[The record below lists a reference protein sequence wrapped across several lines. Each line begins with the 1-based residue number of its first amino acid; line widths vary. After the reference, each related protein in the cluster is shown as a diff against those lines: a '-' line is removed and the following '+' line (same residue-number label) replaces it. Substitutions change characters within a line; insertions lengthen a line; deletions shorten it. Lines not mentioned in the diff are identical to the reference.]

1 MILKSVHMVNFKK
14 YKKANIAL
22 DNSLIGI
29 FGNNGAGKSSLL
41 EAVTWGLYGVAQSME
56 GKEGVK
62 QKDLIRDGEEEMGV
76 EVEFLLGSHVYKV
89 TRYLNA
95 KRGIKSRLWIDG
107 KLQARKST
115 EVVTRIEQDVGL
127 NVKGF
132 ISSSFIRQK
141 ELDLITS
148 KIASERKKLINRLF
162 NLKIY
167 EKFEEAAK
175 NRKKEKENELL
186 AVQMVMKEREKDI
199 DGLPEVEAECDQL
212 KVQVA
217 HLRRE
222 YDMVQQESDSVKK
235 EYSLLEEEYQ
245 RYQTLQSRLKILEN
259 DVENTRTILENRKED
274 LRKIEEAEVT
284 KRKVQPQYDEFLKVK
299 ESFSRLDSL
308 KSVYDKKVKE
318 KENLETEISVTQRN
332 LHERL
337 MECSRDIQNMETQE
351 EELGETGALLEAVKE
366 KISALSDIPQRR
378 EEEAGKLDK
387 IKDKEAELLAEKRTC
402 QGRIADLTLELED
415 VESLGVGAPCPKCK
429 RPLEKEHMEQ
439 LIARYRAEIAGH
451 EKALEKYVSRETHLH
466 EMRKELENTI
476 QELKREEATLTALK
490 KEEQQYV
497 KAEVSLETI
506 RKRKKEVQENIM
518 EYRKRLSN
526 LEEGEVKIQ
535 KLKEDID
542 RLHFDPDTYETTKKK
557 IEEMSAVEREIIRL
571 NERISKKDD
580 IIRYMGEAE
589 QLLSRKMN
597 EAGEIRLHTEKMVA
611 IPDTF
616 EAIKDKRD
624 RILEKEL
631 EISRQHTEK
640 KTLYQEK
647 EKELQRLHRVKEE
660 LKDLKKNQK
669 DLENMIVT
677 FAILQEAFRQIPVQ
691 IQSRLRPRIR
701 NEASLLL
708 REITE
713 GKYAYIDLGKDYSVT
728 VYYDGEYYPIS
739 RFSGGEKDLI
749 NLCLRVGI
757 SQVLVSL
764 SSLGSFARI
773 QSLFLDECFGSFDI
787 ERRRNLLAAIAELR
801 NHFAQIVVITH
812 IEEIKEALPEA
823 FLVEELPDGSSL
835 IRRTK

>member
-1 MILKSVHMVNFKK
+1 MILKSLHLVNFKK
-14 YKKANIAL
+14 YKKASITL

-76 EVEFLLGSHVYKV
+76 EVEFLLGSHLYKV

-107 KLQARKST
+107 KRQARKST
-115 EVVTRIEQDVGL
+115 EVVARIEQDIGL

-141 ELDLITS
+141 EMDLITS

-162 NLKIY
+162 NLRIY
-167 EKFEEAAK
+167 EKFEEVAK
-175 NRKKEKENELL
+175 NRKKEKENELQT
-186 AVQMVMKEREKDI
+186 VHMVMKEKEKDI
-199 DGLPEVEAECDQL
+199 DELPELEEALEKLKERVETL
-212 KVQVA
+212 KK
-217 HLRRE
+217 E
-222 YDMVQQESDSVKK
+222 YDKIVKESESVKQ
-235 EYSLLEEEYQ
+235 EYSLLEKEYQ
-245 RYQTLQSRLKILEN
+245 HYQELQYRLKVLEK
-259 DVENTRTILENRKED
+259 DVENTRNTLEERKKD
-274 LRKIEEAEVT
+274 LREIEKAEVR
-284 KRKVQPQYDEFLKVK
+284 KRELQPQYDEFLKVK
-299 ESFSRLDSL
+299 ESFSQLDNL
-308 KSVYDKKVKE
+308 KSEYDKKVKE
-318 KENLETEISVTQRN
+318 KENQETKISVTQKN
-332 LHERL
+332 LEERIADCNR
-337 MECSRDIQNMETQE
+337 EIQNLETQE
-351 EELGETGALLEAVKE
+351 EELEETGALLDSVKE

-378 EEEAGKLDK
+378 EEEVAKLDK
-387 IKDKEAELLAEKRTC
+387 MKEKEAELLAEKKTC
-402 QGRIADLTLELED
+402 QGKIADLTRELED

-439 LIARYRAEIAGH
+439 LITRYRAEIAAH
-451 EKALEKYVSRETHLH
+451 EKVLEKYVSREGHLL
-466 EMRKELENTI
+466 EMRKERENRI
-476 QELKREEATLTALK
+476 RELKKEEDNLTTLK
-490 KEEQQYV
+490 KEEQKYV
-497 KAEVSLETI
+497 KAEVNLENI
-506 RKRKKEVQENIM
+506 KKRKKEVQEEILEN
-518 EYRKRLSN
+518 RKKLSD
-526 LEEGEVKIQ
+526 LEEGKIQ
-535 KLKEDID
+535 VQKLREEID
-542 RLHFDPDTYETTKKK
+542 QLPFDPITYETTKRKV
-557 IEEMSAVEREIIRL
+557 EETSAVEREIIKL

-580 IIRYMGEAE
+580 INRFIAEAE
-589 QLLSRKMN
+589 ALLSKKIG
-597 EAGEIRLHTEKMVA
+597 EAGEMKAHVEEMAA
-611 IPDTF
+611 IPDRFT
-616 EAIKDKRD
+616 AAKDKKD

-631 EISRQHTEK
+631 EVSKQYTEK
-640 KTLYQEK
+640 KTIYQER
-647 EKELQRLHRVKEE
+647 EKEIQRLHRVKEE

-677 FAILQEAFRQIPVQ
+677 YAILQEAFRQIPVQ

-701 NEASLLL
+701 NEASSLL

-713 GKYAYIDLGKDYSVT
+713 GKYPYIDLGKDYSVT

-812 IEEIKEALPEA
+812 IDEIKEALPEA

-835 IRRTK
+835 VRKVK

>member
-1 MILKSVHMVNFKK
+1 MILKSVHLVNFKK
-14 YKKANIAL
+14 YKKASITL
-22 DNSLIGI
+22 DNSLIGV

-62 QKDLIRDGEEEMGV
+62 QKALIRDGEEEMGV

-115 EVVTRIEQDVGL
+115 EVVARIEQDIGL

-162 NLKIY
+162 NLRIY
-167 EKFEEAAK
+167 EKFEELAK
-175 NRKKEKENELL
+175 NRKKEKENELQ
-186 AVQMVMKEREKDI
+186 AVHMVMKEKEKDI
-199 DGLPEVEAECDQL
+199 GELSGLEGALESLKERVETL
-212 KVQVA
+212 KK
-217 HLRRE
+217 E
-222 YDMVQQESDSVKK
+222 YDKIVKESESVKEK
-235 EYSLLEEEYQ
+235 YSLLEKEYQ
-245 RYQTLQSRLKILEN
+245 RYQELQSRLRVLEK
-259 DVENTRTILENRKED
+259 DVENTRQTLEERKKD
-274 LRKIEEAEVT
+274 LKEIERAEV
-284 KRKVQPQYDEFLKVK
+284 RKKELQPQYDEFLKVK
-299 ESFSRLDSL
+299 ESFSQLDSL

-318 KENLETEISVTQRN
+318 KENLETEISVTQKN
-332 LHERL
+332 LEERI
-337 MECSRDIQNMETQE
+337 MEYSREIQNLETQE
-351 EELGETGALLEAVKE
+351 EELGETGALLESVKE
-366 KISALSDIPQRR
+366 KINALLDIPQKR
-378 EEEAGKLDK
+378 EEEVAKLDK
-387 IKDKEAELLAEKRTC
+387 MKEKEAENLAEKKTY
-402 QGRIADLTLELED
+402 QGKIADLTRELED

-439 LIARYRAEIAGH
+439 LVTRYRAEIAAH
-451 EKALEKYVSRETHLH
+451 EKVLEKYVSREGHLL
-466 EMRKELENTI
+466 EMRRERENKI
-476 QELKREEATLTALK
+476 RELKKKEDTLTALK
-490 KEEQQYV
+490 QEEQKYV
-497 KAEVSLETI
+497 RAEVNLETI
-506 RKRKKEVQENIM
+506 KKRKRDVQEEILQN
-518 EYRKRLSN
+518 KKKLSN
-526 LEEGEVKIQ
+526 VEERKIQVQ
-535 KLKEDID
+535 KLKEGID
-542 RLHFDPDTYETTKKK
+542 QLHFDPVTYETTKKRV
-557 IEEMSAVEREIIRL
+557 EEMSAVEREIIKL
-571 NERISKKDD
+571 NERISKKDG
-580 IIRYMGEAE
+580 INSHITETKTLLGKKMG
-589 QLLSRKMN
+589 
-597 EAGEIRLHTEKMVA
+597 EAGEIKAEIKKMAA
-611 IPDTF
+611 IPEEF
-616 EAIKDKRD
+616 NAAKDKKD
-624 RILEKEL
+624 RIQTKEL
-631 EISRQHTEK
+631 EVTKQYTGE
-640 KTLYQEK
+640 KTLYQER
-647 EKELQRLHRVKEE
+647 EKEIQRLQRVQEE

-677 FAILQEAFRQIPVQ
+677 YAVLQEAFRQIPVQ

-701 NEASLLL
+701 NEASSLL

-713 GKYAYIDLGKDYSVT
+713 GKYPYIDLGKDYSVT

-812 IEEIKEALPEA
+812 IDEIKEALPEA

-835 IRRTK
+835 VRKVK